1 MRLRHPDGS
10 TVHLAYCANVH
21 AAEDLDGVLGML
33 RRYAGPVRER
43 LGVPSLGVGLWLAAP
58 VAEALGHDPR
68 AVDRLRAALTR
79 EGIEVVTLNGFPYRA
94 FSAEVVKRRVYLPD
108 WTEPARAAYTASL
121 ARILAALLPDDVT
134 QGSIST
140 LPLGWRSRWDRAAG
154 EQARR
159 ALAGTAEQLAALEDT
174 GGRRIRVGLEPE
186 PGCVVETTAQAVR
199 ALEGLDTSRL
209 GVCLDACHLAV
220 QFEDATAALACLA
233 AAEVSVVKLQVSV
246 ALRAAAEHDRL
257 SDFVEPRYLH
267 QTRERAN
274 GSVLGV
280 DDLPE
285 ALDGGLPGNDEWRVH
300 FHLPVHAGGA
310 DSTQAELRATL
321 EAVAGGPA
329 PVTHHLEVETYTWG
343 VLPVASRPTDDD
355 GLIAGLAAELAWTRD
370 ELVGLG
376 LVGSAGL
383 LGLVGSAG
391 LVGEGEFHR

>member
-1 MRLRHPDGS
+1 MRLLHPDGS

-21 AAEDLDGVLGML
+21 AAEDLNGLLDTL

-43 LGVPSLGVGLWLAAP
+43 LGVPCLGVGLWLAAP
-58 VAEALGHDPR
+58 VAEALGRDPG

-79 EGIEVVTLNGFPYRA
+79 DGIEVVTLNGFPYRA

-108 WTEPARAAYTASL
+108 WTEPVRAAYTATL

-159 ALAGTAEQLAALEDT
+159 ALTGTAEQLAALEDAS
-174 GGRRIRVGLEPE
+174 GRSIRVGLEPE

-220 QFEDATAALACLA
+220 QFEDAAQAVACLVA
-233 AAEVSVVKLQVSV
+233 ADVPVVKTQVAV
-246 ALRAAAEHDRL
+246 ALRAGRADRAGLAA
-257 SDFVEPRYLH
+257 FVEPRYLH

-274 GSVLGV
+274 GAVLGV

-285 ALDGGLPGNDEWRVH
+285 ALDGGLPGADEWRVH
-300 FHLPVHAGGA
+300 YHLPVHMGGA
-310 DSTQAELRATL
+310 GSTQTELRATL
-321 EAVAGGPA
+321 GAVAGGPA

-343 VLPVASRPTDDD
+343 VLPVGSRPADDD
-355 GLIAGLAAELAWTRD
+355 GLIAGLTAELAWTRD
-370 ELVGLG
+370 ELLALG
-376 LVGSAGL
+376 LKVL
-383 LGLVGSAG
+383 LD
-391 LVGEGEFHR
+391 